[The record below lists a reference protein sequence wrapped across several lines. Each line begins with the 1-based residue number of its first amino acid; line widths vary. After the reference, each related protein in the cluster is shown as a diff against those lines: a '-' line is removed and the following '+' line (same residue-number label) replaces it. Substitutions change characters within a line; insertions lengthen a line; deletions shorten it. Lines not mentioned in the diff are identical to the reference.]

1 MDLIVV
7 LIGIFLMNDDAGHF
21 FVFLFS
27 IHLSCKVLVWP
38 NFQPWVLFL
47 FLILLSFVSS
57 SYIHQKWETETQSF
71 YGLERT
77 TREKRLPP
85 GDLSKKKPEL
95 TIRWRRPGVDLVLN
109 TRKP

>member
-7 LIGIFLMNDDAGHF
+7 LIGIFLMNDDTGHF

-57 SYIHQKWETETQSF
+57 SYSLGTSTLSILCFENMFFQSMACF
-71 YGLERT
+71 
-77 TREKRLPP
+77 
-85 GDLSKKKPEL
+85 
-95 TIRWRRPGVDLVLN
+95 LVF
-109 TRKP
+109 